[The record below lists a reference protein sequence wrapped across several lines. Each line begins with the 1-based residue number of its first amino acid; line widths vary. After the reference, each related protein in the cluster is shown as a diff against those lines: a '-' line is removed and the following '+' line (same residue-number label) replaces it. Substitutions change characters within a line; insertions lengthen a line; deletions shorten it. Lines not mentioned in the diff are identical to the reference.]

1 MISRRHFI
9 KVGGMSLAAA
19 SARGYGQAP
28 EGLTTVEQ
36 QKGDP
41 DAVYEHVSFDGEAIR
56 RLVTSSGKATFERWD
71 ADLPLKMITSAA
83 RFVGASRETTPERI
97 TEFLAL
103 FKLPFKDGKDYVAF
117 CAAGVSYCALMAYTD
132 EISVPTESNRLKMF
146 RQFMPDVEHY
156 YFFPTVSCVSMY
168 HLAAAKGRWIDHK
181 EKPGTVPKPGWIVL
195 YDWSKSG
202 TPDHCGIVTEASAKG
217 LSTIEFNT
225 SGKAGGSQRNGGTVA
240 EKDRNYEYV
249 RGFIVTNAKPG

>member
-1 MISRRHFI
+1 MITRRDFVR
-9 KVGGMSLAAA
+9 VGGMSLAVAC
-19 SARGYGQAP
+19 SRNYGQAADS
-28 EGLTTVEQ
+28 LTTVEK

-41 DAVYEHVSFDGEAIR
+41 DVPYEYVSFDGEAIHHM
-56 RLVTSSGKATFERWD
+56 VTSSGKATFERWD
-71 ADLPLKMITSAA
+71 QDLPLKMITSAA
-83 RFVGASRETTPERI
+83 GFVGASRETTPERI
-97 TEFLAL
+97 TDFLAL
-103 FKLPFKDGKDYVAF
+103 FKLPFKDEKGYVAF

-132 EISVPTESNRLKMF
+132 GISVPTESNRLKTF
-146 RQFMPDVEHY
+146 RNYMPDVEHY

-181 EKPGTVPKPGWIVL
+181 DKPGTVPKPGWIVL

-249 RGFIVTNAKPG
+249 RGFIVTNAKPE